1 MGINYAIL
9 GERLQHL
16 TEKALND
23 YTKEEITIL
32 VQAVIDSIIPPK
44 SGTFVHPY
52 MEGNILIIPHDSDP
66 RFHWWR
72 PCGQSIYETLREL
85 KVSEDIWQNYIE
97 T

>member
-44 SGTFVHPY
+44 SGTFVRPY